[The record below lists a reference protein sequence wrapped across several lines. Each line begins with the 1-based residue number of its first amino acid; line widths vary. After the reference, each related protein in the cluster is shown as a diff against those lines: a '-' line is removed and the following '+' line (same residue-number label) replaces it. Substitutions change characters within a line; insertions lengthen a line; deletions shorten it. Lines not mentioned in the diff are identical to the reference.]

1 MSTNRQDSASKEQ
14 QGNSLYAALATT
26 TTRGIALYFS
36 RPVRLFRPAKVSG
49 WHSLRGHANKH
60 GAPLS
65 VQYVSALVKKQGFMV
80 IPKHFV
86 LPMVANAMLGTVLW
100 TTYTE
105 TSNYLEARLGTH
117 PTFIAGLSGAAAGGT
132 QALIAAPV
140 ENTRLVIEGGTGR
153 GWSHAWQEVFRG
165 TEPPR
170 SASRADNIKEIR
182 QVRHW
187 MKEVSGMAGRG
198 WDGWGWGCAKDVCG
212 FAAFFMI
219 FEITRRVALASKAAA
234 QGTVQNLSMT
244 PEEHFFGRHF
254 PRAIHGITLVAGG
267 ASAGLAY
274 EILSRPWDVTRRI
287 IQLERT
293 VHPTLKHSL
302 FVIVQKIRGDGII
315 HFFRDP
321 STAGNDT
328 PEMSTTRRR
337 IYSGVRTL
345 ARVGPWGLGF
355 LVWEA
360 FGPGLS

>member
-1 MSTNRQDSASKEQ
+1 MSTNPHDSASKEQ
-14 QGNSLYAALATT
+14 QGNSLYAALART
-26 TTRGIALYFS
+26 TTRGVALYFS

-60 GAPLS
+60 GTTLS
-65 VQYVSALVKKQGFMV
+65 VQYISALVKNQGFMV

-86 LPMVANAMLGTVLW
+86 PPMVANAMLGTVLW

-117 PTFIAGLSGAAAGGT
+117 PTFVAALSGAAAGGV
-132 QALIAAPV
+132 QALVAAPV
-140 ENTRLVIEGGTGR
+140 ENTRLIVEGGTGR

-165 TEPPR
+165 TESPR
-170 SASRADNIKEIR
+170 SASRADNIKEMR

-187 MKEVSGMAGRG
+187 MKDVSGMAGRG

-234 QGTVQNLSMT
+234 QGTIENFSMA

-254 PRAIHGITLVAGG
+254 PRTIHGITLVAGG

-293 VHPTLKHSL
+293 VHPTQKHLLSA
-302 FVIVQKIRGDGII
+302 IVHRIREDGII

-321 STAGNDT
+321 STAGSEKL
-328 PEMSTTRRR
+328 EMSTTRRR
-337 IYSGVRTL
+337 IYSGFRTL